1 MLQFTRIQTAAI
13 LVIVLVICGFT
24 APNFVS
30 DETIRGWPDWAQRR
44 ITLAPELQGG
54 TSVLLEVDRNDV
66 REQVLASLFREVRD
80 VLHDAR
86 IMASHVTIRSGSVEV
101 RPHAGDFEVALA
113 KLRELWQP
121 LNGVRSVEVTNAG
134 GGLIRL
140 IPTEA
145 HISEYEPLMV
155 NQSVDSIRARIRA
168 IRAMFDLPATAVERE
183 GAGRVRVQVPKLG
196 PDILNRIPK

>member
-1 MLQFTRIQTAAI
+1 MLQFTRIQAAAI

-30 DETIRGWPDWAQRR
+30 DEAIRGWPDWAQRR

-54 TSVLLEVDRNDV
+54 TSTLLEVDRNNV
-66 REQVLASLFREVRD
+66 REQVLDLLFREVGN

-86 IMASHVTIRSGSVEV
+86 IMASHVTIRSGSQV
-101 RPHAGDFEVALA
+101 RPHAVDFEVALA
-113 KLRELWQP
+113 KLRELSQP
-121 LNGVRSVEVTNAG
+121 FNGVRSVEVTNAG

-155 NQSVDSIRARIRA
+155 NRSIDIIRHRFRE
-168 IRAMFDLPATAVERE
+168 IGLPAPAMVERE
-183 GAGRVRVQVPKLG
+183 GVVRVRVQVPKLG
-196 PDILNRIPK
+196 PDMLNRFPQE

>member
-1 MLQFTRIQTAAI
+1 MLQFTRIQAAAI

-30 DETIRGWPDWAQRR
+30 DEAIRGWPDWAQRR

-54 TSVLLEVDRNDV
+54 TSVLLEVDRNNV
-66 REQVLASLFREVRD
+66 REQVLDLLFREVGG

-86 IMASHVTIRSGSVEV
+86 IMASHVAIRSGSVEV
-101 RPHAGDFEVALA
+101 RPHAVDFEVALA
-113 KLRELWQP
+113 KLRELSQP
-121 LNGVRSVEVTNAG
+121 FNGVRSAEVTNAG

-145 HISEYEPLMV
+145 HISEYVPPMV
-155 NQSVDSIRARIRA
+155 NQAVAIIRHRFREI
-168 IRAMFDLPATAVERE
+168 DLPAPAMVERE

-196 PDILNRIPK
+196 PDMLNRFPEQ